1 MVKMVSGRCMND
13 ENAVNMDG
21 DWVAKASSI
30 SHAFNKLLAQ
40 SACKLCS
47 VYVDEQVEFEN
58 RQEDYKTNM
67 AVAWMRTHKPEVEVY
82 RQFLFDEESV
92 VDSVAERDEETS
104 LNAFE
109 RSFATSR
116 RRMSGDGTT
125 TTQKS

>member
-1 MVKMVSGRCMND
+1 MVQMVSGRRMND
-13 ENAVNMDG
+13 ENAVNSSD
-21 DWVAKASSI
+21 DWIEKATSI
-30 SHAFNKLLAQ
+30 SNAFHQLLSK

-58 RQEDYKTNM
+58 RQEDYKTTM
-67 AVAWMRTHKPEVEVY
+67 AKAWMRAHKPEVEIY
-82 RQFLFDEESV
+82 RQLLFDEDSV
-92 VDSVAERDEETS
+92 VDSVAERDEETT

-116 RRMSGDGTT
+116 RRMSGDGTV

>member
-1 MVKMVSGRCMND
+1 MND
-13 ENAVNMDG
+13 ENAVNSSD
-21 DWVAKASSI
+21 DWIEKATSI
-30 SHAFNKLLAQ
+30 SNAFHQLLSK

-58 RQEDYKTNM
+58 RQEDYKTTM
-67 AVAWMRTHKPEVEVY
+67 AKAWMRAHKPEVEIY
-82 RQFLFDEESV
+82 RQLLFDEDSV
-92 VDSVAERDEETS
+92 VDSVAERDEETT

-116 RRMSGDGTT
+116 RRMSGDGTV